1 MEILIG
7 LLIGFAIG
15 TTGVGGGT
23 LTAPAL
29 ILILGFTPR
38 TSVATALI
46 FSATVKLSAVAIYA
60 WKSQVKYR
68 VLTYLLLGGVSGAVV
83 GSLVIEHFRSG
94 RSEAWVLLIVGL
106 TITASAIAG
115 LVVRP
120 KVQRNAEHK
129 SSFLLPPAF
138 AIGIETGFSSA
149 GAGALGS
156 LLLLNF
162 TNLSPAAVVG
172 TDLSFGLITSASGGI
187 VHAFAGGCNWT
198 VLANLVP
205 AGMVGTFAGAMVS
218 HRLPSRALR
227 VAILICAALVGIL
240 LCLRSVREL

>member
-94 RSEAWVLLIVGL
+94 RSEAWALLIVGL

-120 KVQRNAEHK
+120 KVHRNAEHK
-129 SSFLLPPAF
+129 TSF
-138 AIGIETGFSSA
+138 
-149 GAGALGS
+149 
-156 LLLLNF
+156 
-162 TNLSPAAVVG
+162 SPAAVVG

-227 VAILICAALVGIL
+227 VAILVCAALVGVL
-240 LCLRSVREL
+240 LCVRSVRQL

>member
-120 KVQRNAEHK
+120 KVQRNAEYK

-138 AIGIETGFSSA
+138 AIGLKLA
-149 GAGALGS
+149 
-156 LLLLNF
+156 
-162 TNLSPAAVVG
+162 SP
-172 TDLSFGLITSASGGI
+172 LRGL
-187 VHAFAGGCNWT
+187 V
-198 VLANLVP
+198 
-205 AGMVGTFAGAMVS
+205 
-218 HRLPSRALR
+218 
-227 VAILICAALVGIL
+227 
-240 LCLRSVREL
+240 RSDHCCC